1 MNENNI
7 NYEVENTICNAQKL
21 IQTSSVALAEQMD
34 IMFVIGGKESSNTKE
49 LYNLCDEVTKTYYFS
64 DIKDFFNFIK
74 KEKYNLNN
82 ISKAF
87 EKLFNAGFN
96 TSKKIA
102 TLDIKEVRK
111 IPNLTM
117 SDFYIISDLWELVK
131 KNNNKTSQLFIE
143 FLSGYKEKG
152 NDSK

>member
-1 MNENNI
+1 ME
-7 NYEVENTICNAQKL
+7 
-21 IQTSSVALAEQMD
+21 
-34 IMFVIGGKESSNTKE
+34 
-49 LYNLCDEVTKTYYFS
+49 
-64 DIKDFFNFIK
+64 
-74 KEKYNLNN
+74 EKYNLNN

-96 TSKKIA
+96 TRKKIA

-131 KNNNKTSQLFIE
+131 KNNNKTAQLFIE

>member
-1 MNENNI
+1 ME
-7 NYEVENTICNAQKL
+7 
-21 IQTSSVALAEQMD
+21 
-34 IMFVIGGKESSNTKE
+34 
-49 LYNLCDEVTKTYYFS
+49 
-64 DIKDFFNFIK
+64 
-74 KEKYNLNN
+74 EKYNLNS

-152 NDSK
+152 NEEIIYEQLTTINQEIMEQFNEENEKGRFINTIPQTTSTIPEDIQSDKQCNQSIK

>member
-1 MNENNI
+1 MRLKSDP
-7 NYEVENTICNAQKL
+7 VTGSKTQSWL
-21 IQTSSVALAEQMD
+21 R
-34 IMFVIGGKESSNTKE
+34 
-49 LYNLCDEVTKTYYFS
+49 LCRK
-64 DIKDFFNFIK
+64 IKDNSRFITAPFR
-74 KEKYNLNN
+74 ET
-82 ISKAF
+82 KAF

-131 KNNNKTSQLFIE
+131 KNNNKTAQLFIE

>member
-1 MNENNI
+1 ME
-7 NYEVENTICNAQKL
+7 
-21 IQTSSVALAEQMD
+21 
-34 IMFVIGGKESSNTKE
+34 
-49 LYNLCDEVTKTYYFS
+49 
-64 DIKDFFNFIK
+64 
-74 KEKYNLNN
+74 EKYNLNS

-87 EKLFNAGFN
+87 EKLFKAGFN

-152 NDSK
+152 NDGK

>member
-1 MNENNI
+1 MAVGLIPVVQATVAAMGIVRLITGILPI
-7 NYEVENTICNAQKL
+7 NCVMAK
-21 IQTSSVALAEQMD
+21 
-34 IMFVIGGKESSNTKE
+34 G
-49 LYNLCDEVTKTYYFS
+49 
-64 DIKDFFNFIK
+64 
-74 KEKYNLNN
+74 
-82 ISKAF
+82 
-87 EKLFNAGFN
+87 

-131 KNNNKTSQLFIE
+131 KNNNKTAQLFIE

>member
-1 MNENNI
+1 ME
-7 NYEVENTICNAQKL
+7 
-21 IQTSSVALAEQMD
+21 
-34 IMFVIGGKESSNTKE
+34 
-49 LYNLCDEVTKTYYFS
+49 
-64 DIKDFFNFIK
+64 
-74 KEKYNLNN
+74 EKYNLNS

-152 NDSK
+152 NDSKWKSLKLMLI

>member
-1 MNENNI
+1 ME
-7 NYEVENTICNAQKL
+7 
-21 IQTSSVALAEQMD
+21 
-34 IMFVIGGKESSNTKE
+34 
-49 LYNLCDEVTKTYYFS
+49 
-64 DIKDFFNFIK
+64 
-74 KEKYNLNN
+74 EKYNLNN

-131 KNNNKTSQLFIE
+131 KNNNKTAQLFIE

-152 NDSK
+152 NDSKRKSLKLMLI

>member
-1 MNENNI
+1 ME
-7 NYEVENTICNAQKL
+7 
-21 IQTSSVALAEQMD
+21 
-34 IMFVIGGKESSNTKE
+34 
-49 LYNLCDEVTKTYYFS
+49 
-64 DIKDFFNFIK
+64 
-74 KEKYNLNN
+74 EKYNLNS

-96 TSKKIA
+96 TSKNIA

>member
-1 MNENNI
+1 ME
-7 NYEVENTICNAQKL
+7 
-21 IQTSSVALAEQMD
+21 
-34 IMFVIGGKESSNTKE
+34 
-49 LYNLCDEVTKTYYFS
+49 
-64 DIKDFFNFIK
+64 
-74 KEKYNLNN
+74 EKYKINS
-82 ISKAF
+82 ISKAV

-96 TSKKIA
+96 KKKKIA

>member
-1 MNENNI
+1 MYVNKHKGSI
-7 NYEVENTICNAQKL
+7 SIV
-21 IQTSSVALAEQMD
+21 
-34 IMFVIGGKESSNTKE
+34 KE
-49 LYNLCDEVTKTYYFS
+49 LE
-64 DIKDFFNFIK
+64 
-74 KEKYNLNN
+74 EKYNLNN

-131 KNNNKTSQLFIE
+131 KNNNKTAQLFIE

>member
-1 MNENNI
+1 ME
-7 NYEVENTICNAQKL
+7 
-21 IQTSSVALAEQMD
+21 
-34 IMFVIGGKESSNTKE
+34 
-49 LYNLCDEVTKTYYFS
+49 
-64 DIKDFFNFIK
+64 
-74 KEKYNLNN
+74 EKYNLNS

-117 SDFYIISDLWELVK
+117 SDFYIISDLSKTK
-131 KNNNKTSQLFIE
+131 KRHKQ
-143 FLSGYKEKG
+143 K
-152 NDSK
+152 